1 MSPVNSESLTSFL
14 PTSILLVS
22 FSCLNNLAR
31 TLNTI
36 LNRYG
41 ESGQPCL
48 VPDFSG
54 T

>member
-1 MSPVNSESLTSFL
+1 MSSENSESLTSFL
-14 PTSILLVS
+14 PTSIPLVS
-22 FSCLNNLAR
+22 FSSLINLAR
-31 TLNTI
+31 TLNNI